1 MHRFYAFVG
10 LVLTFEAPHITPPR
24 DSASPPPRTS
34 PRDSLAVRGALERWV
49 AAWNSKNLEGMLATW
64 SADAV
69 ESFPARS
76 RAFPEIRASYEEY
89 VSSSRTTRQS
99 VEFQRIGTS
108 GNLAFSEAIWSAV
121 DIVRDSLGPHERP
134 ARHSRSLE
142 IWQRQP
148 DGRWLI
154 VRSLAFGLPGSVAAS
169 SPADSASR
177 ARRDDAAIRE
187 ALARYVRQYNSVS
200 PLDAFIGIGDTTQIG
215 WNARGDSIPFQLGLT
230 RVSETARRLAADPT
244 GPRRFYSVVV
254 EEIIASG
261 DLALVRDVWTTTRRG
276 PDSATTQRDRSFE
289 LFRRQGDGSWK
300 IFRWVDLPVGGAP
313 PAAARRACAP
323 SDSASEVLI
332 RRRLA
337 DWVLET
343 NRGDRAA
350 AATIWAP
357 AVTGWFPQG
366 AEFRDSA
373 AYAVAGRPVAKDR
386 ATSTYDLTI
395 DDVVVSGDLAVVHDI
410 WTERRRLAPDATVVR
425 TIRGSETWRCQPAG
439 DWRIA
444 RWVSAPEH
452 WVAR

>member
-1 MHRFYAFVG
+1 DSGGAGDRAALARVGRFPVAGRSRQGHRNDNAARASALHGTPTPPQVFMHRFYAFVG

-108 GNLAFSEAIWSAV
+108 GDLAFSEAIWSAV

-169 SPADSASR
+169 SQADWASR
-177 ARRDDAAIRE
+177 
-187 ALARYVRQYNSVS
+187 
-200 PLDAFIGIGDTTQIG
+200 T
-215 WNARGDSIPFQLGLT
+215 
-230 RVSETARRLAADPT
+230 
-244 GPRRFYSVVV
+244 
-254 EEIIASG
+254 
-261 DLALVRDVWTTTRRG
+261 
-276 PDSATTQRDRSFE
+276 
-289 LFRRQGDGSWK
+289 
-300 IFRWVDLPVGGAP
+300 
-313 PAAARRACAP
+313 
-323 SDSASEVLI
+323 
-332 RRRLA
+332 
-337 DWVLET
+337 
-343 NRGDRAA
+343 
-350 AATIWAP
+350 
-357 AVTGWFPQG
+357 
-366 AEFRDSA
+366 
-373 AYAVAGRPVAKDR
+373 
-386 ATSTYDLTI
+386 
-395 DDVVVSGDLAVVHDI
+395 
-410 WTERRRLAPDATVVR
+410 
-425 TIRGSETWRCQPAG
+425 
-439 DWRIA
+439 
-444 RWVSAPEH
+444 
-452 WVAR
+452 